1 MLQLWYAMICKLKVS
16 TRSSPLE
23 VLIEKD
29 VLKIC
34 SRFIGK
40 HSCRSAI
47 SIKLQSNFIEIALW
61 HGCSSVNLLHIF
73 RTPFPKKTFRRLCR
87 KYPWIFLLAKFRD
100 HSSCSHGV
108 IAFSQ
113 IHVIWRWWPYQS
125 PTNLSGHNP
134 FQPSVAFQTE
144 NGANQMT
151 MKEVLISFFIS
162 TIRVKC

>member
-1 MLQLWYAMICKLKVS
+1 MF
-16 TRSSPLE
+16 LE
-23 VLIEKD
+23 KE

-34 SRFIGK
+34 PKFTGK
-40 HSCRSAI
+40 HSCWSVI
-47 SIKLQSNFIEIALW
+47 SIKLQSNFVEIVLR
-61 HGCSSVNLLHIF
+61 HGCSYVNLLHIF
-73 RTPFPKKTFRRLCR
+73 RTPFPKNTCRRLR
-87 KYPWIFLLAKFRD
+87 LKYPWIFLQPKFRD

-113 IHVIWRWWPYQS
+113 IHVILRWWPYQS

-144 NGANQMT
+144 NGANQMA